1 MTTALTVGGVSDL
14 PQLRELGQL
23 LTRSRFFKEDADA
36 AVVKIMLG
44 RELGLGPMASML
56 EIHVIEGKPSIGS
69 HLIAKGI
76 KRSGRYDYRVLEH
89 TDKTCRIAFL
99 KIDAA
104 GDTKDSLG
112 VFEYTI
118 EDAKKA
124 GLAGKK
130 NWTTSPKGMLF
141 ARAIGQGYRVH
152 CPDALDV
159 LCYADGEIEE
169 PEERVID
176 LGPPNKAAAAK
187 IRVLDPVRDAFPG
200 QVVDV
205 VGSPRPTTASP
216 TTSSSPSGGPTS
228 SPSAPTSSAPA
239 PGGSPPSPPA
249 RAVVEPDVA
258 APAAPAASSAGE
270 CSKRSDVSNPTCDA
284 HAVPPPPAGV
294 VPSPGS
300 TPPTPTG
307 SRPRRAPRRD
317 A

>member
-205 VGSPRPTTASP
+205 VGTPRHSQASPTATSSQPRTAPAGTSREPAVPAVVASASDAPASASTSTAGAATASP
-216 TTSSSPSGGPTS
+216 D
-228 SPSAPTSSAPA
+228 
-239 PGGSPPSPPA
+239 PSPP
-249 RAVVEPDVA
+249 E
-258 APAAPAASSAGE
+258 
-270 CSKRSDVSNPTCDA
+270 
-284 HAVPPPPAGV
+284 PAGV